1 MNVQRSLI
9 SVDTVFN
16 FRVACSDIEALS
28 DSMSDRAQ
36 PISWD
41 QATGDDAVPPRVRV
55 ALTSADRQSHTSCIE
70 DRARM
75 DPIIS
80 GALYAPFIVP
90 SRPSRRQSSFDGGF
104 FTAYSLTSGAVQIV
118 VSKDGD
124 EYELSEIRIPKSV
137 VESGGGDVV
146 MFVRMMTNSGR
157 KYMKRTTMALHGRQF
172 TKLNRMLSQ
181 VGMSRD
187 IESSVRGVNFTK
199 IRWTV
204 SKRRRQV
211 STVSCTAG
219 KVVRN
224 KQYLQQIED
233 LAEKL
238 TTVNFLATRAVADL
252 LFFSTDP
259 RVSQQSRASMTIPW
273 STAGAVKLVRQI
285 FMFVSTRNVSKL
297 PDVYRAW
304 GRGFLADVLG
314 NYSGKACDLPK
325 YVIPSFRFTYHS
337 LNSFSLTL
345 IHDTLL

>member
-1 MNVQRSLI
+1 
-9 SVDTVFN
+9 
-16 FRVACSDIEALS
+16 
-28 DSMSDRAQ
+28 
-36 PISWD
+36 
-41 QATGDDAVPPRVRV
+41 
-55 ALTSADRQSHTSCIE
+55 
-70 DRARM
+70 
-75 DPIIS
+75 
-80 GALYAPFIVP
+80 
-90 SRPSRRQSSFDGGF
+90 
-104 FTAYSLTSGAVQIV
+104 
-118 VSKDGD
+118 
-124 EYELSEIRIPKSV
+124 
-137 VESGGGDVV
+137 
-146 MFVRMMTNSGR
+146 
-157 KYMKRTTMALHGRQF
+157 
-172 TKLNRMLSQ
+172 MLSQ

-345 IHDTLL
+345 IHDTLLCVTTTYHESK